1 VLKIG
6 SSYTKY
12 IEASEQAIQDI
23 ARVSGDINPIHLDE
37 EYAKQSV
44 FGKRIAHALFCI
56 NGISMVIG
64 NYLPGEGT
72 VLISQKF
79 QYIKPVYINDVIGVT
94 VTVKDVLPP
103 NKYILETICK
113 NQENNIVLK
122 GESVVK
128 WGKKSV

>member
-1 VLKIG
+1 MLKIG
-6 SSYTKY
+6 SSCTKF
-12 IEASEQAIQDI
+12 IEASEQMIQDI
-23 ARVSGDINPIHLDE
+23 ARISGDINPIHLDE

-94 VTVKDVLPP
+94 VTVKDVLPQ

-113 NQENNIVLK
+113 NQENSIVLK

-128 WGKKSV
+128 WEKKSV